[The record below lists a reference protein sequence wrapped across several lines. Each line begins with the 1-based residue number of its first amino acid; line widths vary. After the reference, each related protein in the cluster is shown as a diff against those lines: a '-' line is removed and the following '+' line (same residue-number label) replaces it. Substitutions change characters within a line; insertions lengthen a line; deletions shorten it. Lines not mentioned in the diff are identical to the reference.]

1 MEPIKETI
9 IGLIHSWESRKKDDL
24 AEDPDE
30 LLKKILTKKEIGHIK
45 VDYFRKGILGL
56 SVDSSSWLYHLNL
69 RKKQILE
76 GLQKESRNIKEIRLR
91 IGEV

>member
-1 MEPIKETI
+1 VEPIKETI